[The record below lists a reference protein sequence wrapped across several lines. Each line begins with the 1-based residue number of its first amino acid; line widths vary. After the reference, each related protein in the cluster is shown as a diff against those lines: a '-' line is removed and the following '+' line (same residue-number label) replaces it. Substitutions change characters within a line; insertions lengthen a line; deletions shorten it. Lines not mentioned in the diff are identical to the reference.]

1 MAGFAFEEVD
11 KRWAGVRANP
21 AGAGVVTRDSTAT
34 AGRIG
39 LAMSTRR
46 PPVMSSPGME
56 SERSAMAEY
65 RNCLYRSF
73 NAKTRQFAMHRFI
86 FDALALI

>member
-1 MAGFAFEEVD
+1 M
-11 KRWAGVRANP
+11 
-21 AGAGVVTRDSTAT
+21 
-34 AGRIG
+34 
-39 LAMSTRR
+39 
-46 PPVMSSPGME
+46 MSSPGME

-65 RNCLYRSF
+65 RNCLCRRF